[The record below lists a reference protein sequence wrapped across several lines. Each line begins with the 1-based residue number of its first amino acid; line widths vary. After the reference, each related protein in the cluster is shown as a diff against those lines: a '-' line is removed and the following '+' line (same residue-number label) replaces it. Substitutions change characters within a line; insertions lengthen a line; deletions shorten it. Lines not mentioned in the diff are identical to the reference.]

1 MTLAAFSLETVA
13 PLVFARNFMLR
24 GRSAVRTPE
33 VAVLFGTL
41 SPLVVEAEVDFSGR
55 LLKLCSH
62 TVEVEES
69 VGKALPSFA
78 SAAFCVP

>member
-1 MTLAAFSLETVA
+1 
-13 PLVFARNFMLR
+13 MLR

-41 SPLVVEAEVDFSGR
+41 SQLVVEAEVDFSGR

-78 SAAFCVP
+78 SAAFCAP